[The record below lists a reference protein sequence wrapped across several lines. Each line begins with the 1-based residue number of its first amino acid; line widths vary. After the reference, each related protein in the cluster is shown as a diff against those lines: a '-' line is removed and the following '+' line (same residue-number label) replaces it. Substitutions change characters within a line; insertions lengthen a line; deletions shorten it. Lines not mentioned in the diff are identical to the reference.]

1 MKLSVSEIAA
11 IDKGLSSKLE
21 KTRWKAAISLGEY
34 CKPDPKSV
42 WPLTVKYGSSRKAD
56 TRTAIATCVL
66 EHILEHH
73 FDPYFGESLKI
84 IREGNVRFGR
94 TLAMCWTFGQ
104 AQKKNNSLRFDRF
117 KKRFNQGAA
126 A

>member
-1 MKLSVSEIAA
+1 MKLSASKIAT
-11 IDKGLSSKLE
+11 IERGLNSKVE
-21 KTRWKAAISLGEY
+21 KTRWKAAIALGEY
-34 CKPDPKSV
+34 CKSDPKNV

-66 EHILEHH
+66 EHILEYH
-73 FDPYFGESLKI
+73 FDPYFDESLKI
-84 IREGNVRFGR
+84 VREGNIRFCR
-94 TLAMCWTFGQ
+94 TLATCWKFGQ

-117 KKRFNQGAA
+117 KKRFHQGAA